1 MKSDLEYIQEKLS
14 YEELLCQLA
23 EEGTELSHA
32 ALKLR
37 RVLDGANP
45 TPVTYE
51 EAMANL
57 LEEFADIMGT
67 LTVMELATERNMLQC
82 TKISIQKI
90 ERWAERLKEK
100 YGE

>member
-1 MKSDLEYIQEKLS
+1 MKNDLEYIREKLP
-14 YEELLCQLA
+14 YEELLCQMA

-37 RVLDGANP
+37 RVLDGTNP

-57 LEEFADIMGT
+57 LEEFADILGT
-67 LTVMELATERNMLQC
+67 LTVMELTTESNMLQC

-90 ERWAERLKEK
+90 ERWVERLKEK